1 MFKQTLVVMVF
12 ITIAGSLACN
22 AIPELNIEATVEAL
36 VDNRVAKIMEQAT
49 AEALLLWPVPMPPTA
64 TPTPMPVVTP
74 FPGQPFVVE
83 NGATV

>member
-12 ITIAGSLACN
+12 ITITGSLACN
-22 AIPELNIEATVEAL
+22 ATPELNIEATVEAL
-36 VDNRVAKIMEQAT
+36 ADNRVAKIMEQAT

-83 NGATV
+83 NEATV